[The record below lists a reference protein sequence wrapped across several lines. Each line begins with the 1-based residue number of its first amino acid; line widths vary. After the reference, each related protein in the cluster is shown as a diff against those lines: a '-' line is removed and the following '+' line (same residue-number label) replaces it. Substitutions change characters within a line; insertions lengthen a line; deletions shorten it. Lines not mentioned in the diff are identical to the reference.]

1 MAQEHNEQTLSVYEE
16 INSGQPRSDI
26 PRKTIPMETWKLGQ
40 GV

>member
-1 MAQEHNEQTLSVYEE
+1 MAQEHNEQTLGVCEE

-26 PRKTIPMETWKLGQ
+26 PRKKFQLGQ